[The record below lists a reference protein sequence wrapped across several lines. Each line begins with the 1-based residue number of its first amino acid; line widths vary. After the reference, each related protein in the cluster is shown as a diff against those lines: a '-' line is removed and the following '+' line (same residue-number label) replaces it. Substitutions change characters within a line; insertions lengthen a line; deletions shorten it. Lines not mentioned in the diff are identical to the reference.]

1 MARIRTI
8 KPEFPQSE
16 SMGKLTRDARLCF
29 IMLWT
34 LADDSGRLRGNS
46 RMLASLL
53 FPYDKDAPDKID
65 KWLIELEDV
74 RSIQR
79 YKDDLGDSYLQ
90 ILNWTSHQ
98 KIDKPSVS
106 KLPAPPSV
114 AIREHS
120 RGLDDDSGGFVD
132 GSRTITPGSEEGIRG
147 SRSKDHS
154 LCTEPQGDSMLAMRL
169 SPFKFKTC
177 GEGYWHLHQSKLD
190 EWKSTFTGIDV
201 ESQLRMAAQWLK
213 DNPAKRKTDKGMVK
227 FLGAWLT
234 RVQDSYRGPVA
245 QMQPTAKKSTLPVID
260 ENWEPA

>member
-34 LADDSGRLRGNS
+34 IADDSGRLRGNS

-65 KWLIELEDV
+65 KWLIELEQV

-114 AIREHS
+114 TIRECS
-120 RGLDDDSGGFVD
+120 RGFADD
-132 GSRTITPGSEEGIRG
+132 SRTITPGSEEGIRG
-147 SRSKDHS
+147 SGSEDHS
-154 LCTEPQGDSMLAMRL
+154 LCTEPQGDSMLEVKL
-169 SPFKFKTC
+169 SHFRFQTC
-177 GEGYWHLHQSKLD
+177 SEGYWHLPQSKLD
-190 EWKSTFTGIDV
+190 EWNETFTGIDV

-213 DNPAKRKTDKGMVK
+213 DNPSKRKTEKGMVK
-227 FLGAWLT
+227 FLGGWLT
-234 RVQDSYRGPVA
+234 RVQDSYRGPVV
-245 QMQPTAKKSTLPVID
+245 QSPPKPKKSSLPVVD

>member
-34 LADDSGRLRGNS
+34 IADDSGRLRGNS

-65 KWLIELEDV
+65 KWLIELEQV
-74 RSIQR
+74 RSVQR

-114 AIREHS
+114 TIRECS
-120 RGLDDDSGGFVD
+120 RGFADD
-132 GSRTITPGSEEGIRG
+132 SRTITPGSEEGIRG
-147 SRSKDHS
+147 SGSEDHF
-154 LCTEPQGDSMLAMRL
+154 LCTEPQGGSMLVVKL
-169 SPFKFKTC
+169 SHFRFQTC
-177 GEGYWHLHQSKLD
+177 SEGCWLLPQSKLD
-190 EWKSTFTGIDV
+190 EWKETFTGIDV

-213 DNPAKRKTDKGMVK
+213 DNPSKRKTEKGMVK
-227 FLGAWLT
+227 FLGGWLT
-234 RVQDSYRGPVA
+234 RVQDSYRGPVV
-245 QMQPTAKKSTLPVID
+245 QSPPKPKKSSLPVVD